1 MGRNPPGIQ
10 RSLGQRIPPA
20 GTALAGVAAKGADT
34 LTPADLAQTLRNA
47 TREAH
52 HALDHHPL
60 LAPLVRRDLNEKAY
74 ANALAALS
82 APHQWVE
89 QMLGGFAPN
98 PPFTPR
104 WPRLCMDLQW
114 LGRPSLPL
122 GATPP
127 PLVSPA
133 EKLGALYVLEG
144 SRLGAA
150 AIARVIARNLPDK
163 VPTHF
168 FSPAS
173 ADDQWALV
181 MAAVL

>member
-1 MGRNPPGIQ
+1 
-10 RSLGQRIPPA
+10 
-20 GTALAGVAAKGADT
+20 
-34 LTPADLAQTLRNA
+34 
-47 TREAH
+47 
-52 HALDHHPL
+52 
-60 LAPLVRRDLNEKAY
+60 
-74 ANALAALS
+74 
-82 APHQWVE
+82 
-89 QMLGGFAPN
+89 
-98 PPFTPR
+98 
-104 WPRLCMDLQW
+104 MDLQW

-150 AIARVIARNLPDK
+150 AIARVIASNLPDK

-173 ADDQWALV
+173 ADDQWALFWEF
-181 MAAVL
+181 AAKRLDFHQVQGMVDGAVDTFGFFLAHLNTCDQAKGASESETR